1 MARPTSAVFPLAA
14 VVLVSIVVSVAGDAR
29 FIFSTCKLTKNPNCV
44 KTLATDPRSTKAT
57 TVRELA
63 DVALD
68 IAAAAVKDGSASIN
82 DKHQRYAKAEPL
94 GTLLLGC
101 TWIYDRAA
109 PEVAA
114 ASIAF
119 RSGGYRDA
127 VMHQMAA
134 HYAGVMCDELI
145 TRNSKVSVVA
155 DDNKKTIE
163 RSDVAVDLIQLL
175 Y

>member
-1 MARPTSAVFPLAA
+1 M
-14 VVLVSIVVSVAGDAR
+14 
-29 FIFSTCKLTKNPNCV
+29 
-44 KTLATDPRSTKAT
+44 KTLATDPRSAKAT

-101 TWIYDRAA
+101 TWIYDRTAA
-109 PEVAA
+109 DVAA
-114 ASIAF
+114 AAVAF
-119 RSGGYRDA
+119 RSGDYRGA
-127 VMHQMAA
+127 ARQQMAA

-145 TRNSKVSVVA
+145 SHGSKKRVVA
-155 DDNKKTIE
+155 DEDSKTIQ